1 LHSGRFAYNDKVD
14 IPTGYTALKGNP
26 VGSQSY
32 YRLRLKTLLLTLVI
46 VSAML
51 VIGVIVVSATDPF
64 PGLPSDG
71 RINVVH
77 HFGGDAL
84 YCVDANGNPTDQ
96 FSDGNLGGIK
106 LLSISGQQ
114 LWFVSAADIEAAIA
128 IAQTTPGLGVEVFS
142 GPGAYGPSYL
152 YVFADL
158 ISGEIK
164 FQFTAFDEH
173 GKTNTMEFKFCEPVG
188 PISGGDLDEFA
199 CPGALGSDEF
209 CGCAVDFCLE
219 AICCDM
225 QQTSALAC
233 SEEDFDACMQANFG
247 ASINTCGVK

>member
-1 LHSGRFAYNDKVD
+1 M
-14 IPTGYTALKGNP
+14 P
-26 VGSQSY
+26 SQKY

-46 VSAML
+46 VTAML
-51 VIGVIVVSATDPF
+51 VIGVVVVSAVDPF
-64 PGLPSDG
+64 PGLPNDG

-142 GPGAYGPSYL
+142 GPGTYGPSYL

-164 FQFTAFDEH
+164 FQFTAFDEW

-188 PISGGDLDEFA
+188 PISGGEVPSTCEGLTGEELFDCASNFCLIVSDCVREA
-199 CPGALGSDEF
+199 GPGASECIPDVYY
-209 CGCAVDFCLE
+209 ACL
-219 AICCDM
+219 
-225 QQTSALAC
+225 
-233 SEEDFDACMQANFG
+233 EDFDVDTK
-247 ASINTCGVK
+247 S